1 MERIPLYQVR
11 NFGEKF
17 NATFDF
23 FKQTWKVL
31 FRFSLYLLLPL
42 SLLQTVGMDEY
53 YSTTFAMSTT
63 NAGETDPVTLLS
75 QMGAPL
81 LVVILVSIV
90 ATVAVFSLVYSL
102 MKYYR
107 QGGALDGLTFKA
119 FWKEVMG
126 RVCLRVCLMML
137 FGTLLTVLA
146 CTLAGLLAYVTP
158 FSLIVTIPAI
168 LVFALPL
175 ALWAPSYLLED
186 DTNMIDALRKSYRY
200 GMKTWGS
207 LFVLML
213 VMSIIVYMASCILMM
228 PGMIMIVI
236 KVLAFPQIEGFGSM
250 AYAFVTFIVMAAG
263 MFFNWMA
270 MLPYLIAFG
279 YHYGSA
285 AEKIDN
291 VTAADDI
298 AHFNEMG
305 DNNVDDPALEPVHS
319 EIDDFEEL

>member
-53 YSTTFAMSTT
+53 YSTAFAMSTT

-81 LVVILVSIV
+81 LVVILASIV
-90 ATVAVFSLVYSL
+90 ATVAVFSLVYSM

-107 QGGALDGLTFKA
+107 QGGALDGLTFKV

-146 CTLAGLLAYVTP
+146 CTLAGVLAYVTP

-175 ALWAPSYLLED
+175 ALWAPAYLLED

-207 LFVLML
+207 LFVLTL
-213 VMSIIVYMASCILMM
+213 VMSIIV
-228 PGMIMIVI
+228 
-236 KVLAFPQIEGFGSM
+236 
-250 AYAFVTFIVMAAG
+250 
-263 MFFNWMA
+263 
-270 MLPYLIAFG
+270 
-279 YHYGSA
+279 
-285 AEKIDN
+285 
-291 VTAADDI
+291 
-298 AHFNEMG
+298 
-305 DNNVDDPALEPVHS
+305 
-319 EIDDFEEL
+319 